1 MERKGFIGGSDV
13 AVILG
18 LSKYK
23 TRLQLWLEKTGRI
36 NSTAAGEAAHWGN
49 MLEPVVVAEWQA
61 QNGDE
66 SIQALPCPIFHH
78 PEHDW
83 ARANLDRGIFVNGV
97 LDGVLEIKTASVY
110 LAKDWDDGRV
120 PVAYV
125 AQVQWYMFVTN
136 TTYAEVAVLIGG
148 QEYRQTR
155 IDRNDAIIKKL
166 FKAASEFWQC
176 VESNTMPAP
185 VTASDNAIVYPVDD
199 GGDVL
204 ASDGVLDAVR
214 SLAIVKD
221 KIKAL
226 DDEKEALEGE
236 IKAFMADKAT
246 LIDAEGRKLVTY
258 KASKGASRTAW
269 QKVAE
274 AFKEAAEFA
283 NLKAEHTTIGEPVRK
298 FLLK

>member
-36 NSTAAGEAAHWGN
+36 ESSKAGEAAHWGN

-61 QNGDE
+61 QNGDD

-78 PEHDW
+78 PQHDW

-110 LAKDWDDGRV
+110 LSKDWDDGRV

-155 IDRNDAIIKKL
+155 IMRNDAIIKKL

-176 VESNTMPAP
+176 VESNTMPEP
-185 VTASDNAIVYPVDD
+185 VTASDNAIIYPADD

-246 LIDAEGRKLVTY
+246 LVDAEGRKLVTY
-258 KASKGASRTAW
+258 KASKGAARTAW

-274 AFKEAAEFA
+274 AFKETAEFA

>member
-97 LDGVLEIKTASVY
+97 LGGVLEIKTASVY

-155 IDRNDAIIKKL
+155 IMRNDAIINKL

-176 VESNTMPAP
+176 VESNTMPEP

-199 GGDVL
+199 GGDIL

-258 KASKGASRTAW
+258 KTSKGAARTAW

-274 AFKEAAEFA
+274 AFKETAEFA